1 MFDAIAADDAKMYTS
16 KQRNKRV
23 RNYMYCTLPNAT
35 DAVDSQ
41 NAKWLFCRYV
51 RCVNFSYHKTQSTQR
66 MQRNNKHCF
75 DLFAF

>member
-41 NAKWLFCRYV
+41 NAK
-51 RCVNFSYHKTQSTQR
+51 
-66 MQRNNKHCF
+66 
-75 DLFAF
+75 